1 MNVFAFSRSGKYP
14 YPVYTLTATCVALLV
29 SVVMMIGRSFH
40 SGSGVASVA
49 PADTAAYSLGYEHA
63 TALLRENLPEE
74 DFLVRLLDTRAR
86 QQIIAT
92 RFGSSAAQAYESG
105 FEDAVRTESPD
116 SLAPLLLGR

>member
-14 YPVYTLTATCVALLV
+14 YPIYTLAATGVALMV

-40 SGSGVASVA
+40 SGSGVAAVA

-63 TALLRENLPEE
+63 AALLGENLTEE
-74 DFLVRLLDTRAR
+74 EFSVRLLDTRAR

-105 FEDAVRTESPD
+105 FEDAIKAKSPD
-116 SLAPLLLGR
+116 SLAPLLLDR